1 MQAESHLKTKVAVM
15 LAGTSPERKISIK
28 SGKAVAAA
36 LEEAGYAVT
45 KCTVN
50 SDDLKS
56 LGSMSTDCVFIALHG
71 GFGEGGGIQALLE
84 EKGIPYTGS
93 GPKASRRAMEKV
105 LTKER
110 FLDAHVPTPRFLNI
124 SREHQPMEIEVFL
137 AHVGMPVTVKPAAA
151 GSSVGVEIVYD
162 HQRVFAAVDNALQ
175 YGDEALIEDYIRG
188 RELTVGILGD
198 GNLPIVE
205 IIPRGKFFDYEA
217 KYTKGQTAYIVE
229 PLISDALEEE
239 VNDASMRAYRALGC
253 RDYARVDL
261 MLTSEGPSILEV
273 NTIPG
278 FTETSLL
285 PMAARAANIE
295 FPELCS
301 RIVRMAIDRKKP
313 SAGGRRK
320 RVHAQR

>member
-1 MQAESHLKTKVAVM
+1 MKTKVAVM

-28 SGKAVAAA
+28 SGKAIADA

-45 KCTVN
+45 KCAVN
-50 SDDLKS
+50 GDDLKS
-56 LGSMSTDCVFIALHG
+56 LGSASYDCVFIALHG
-71 GFGEGGGIQALLE
+71 GFGEGGGMQALLE
-84 EKGIPYTGS
+84 EAGIPYTGS
-93 GPKASRRAMEKV
+93 GPEASRRAMEKV

-110 FLDAHVPTPRFLNI
+110 FLDAQVPTPRFLNI

-137 AHVGMPVTVKPAAA
+137 AHVGMPVAVKPAAA

-162 HQRVFAAVDNALQ
+162 QQRVFTAVEHALE
-175 YGDEALIEDYIRG
+175 YGDEALIEEYIRG
-188 RELTVGILGD
+188 RELTVGILD
-198 GNLPIVE
+198 DENLPIVE
-205 IIPRGKFFDYEA
+205 IVPRGKFFDYEA
-217 KYTKGQTAYIVE
+217 KYTKGQTEYIIR
-229 PLISDALEEE
+229 PLISDPLEREI
-239 VNDASMRAYRALGC
+239 NDAAARAYKALGC
-253 RDYARVDL
+253 RDFARVDL
-261 MLTSEGPSILEV
+261 MLTSEGPDILEI

-285 PMAARAANIE
+285 PMAAREAKIA

-320 RVHAQR
+320 RMHAKR